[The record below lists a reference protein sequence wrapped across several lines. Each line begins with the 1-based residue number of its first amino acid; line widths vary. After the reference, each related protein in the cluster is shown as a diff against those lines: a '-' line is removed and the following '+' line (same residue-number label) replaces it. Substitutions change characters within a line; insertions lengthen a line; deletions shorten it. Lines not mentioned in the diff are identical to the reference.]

1 MQAVSL
7 FAGCG
12 GADLGILGGFNYL
25 DKYYCKNR
33 IKIIQNNKKK
43 YQYPS
48 LNQIYSLMKFL
59 VINKFVTNL
68 KSKHFDVTYT
78 KMAH

>member
-33 IKIIQNNKKK
+33 IKIIHASEQ
-43 YQYPS
+43 
-48 LNQIYSLMKFL
+48 KF
-59 VINKFVTNL
+59 
-68 KSKHFDVTYT
+68 
-78 KMAH
+78 